1 MKRLLITFFLGIL
14 SISCVSAQTD
24 TIGLNQIRQYIN
36 KTVTIK
42 VQTTDFDS
50 KAECWYLYA
59 LGFYPNQRFTI
70 MVKKHNGTKPI
81 KLSTDVLIGR
91 QMVYF
96 TGTIVNYD
104 GQPDSS
110 ANPDI
115 KKLSNKINVDRPMTI
130 GGTPV
135 MGHMVYKPKT
145 IPVNLKGKL
154 VMIISDQKQI
164 GKKLY
169 PVITSI
175 Y

>member
-1 MKRLLITFFLGIL
+1 
-14 SISCVSAQTD
+14 
-24 TIGLNQIRQYIN
+24 
-36 KTVTIK
+36 
-42 VQTTDFDS
+42 
-50 KAECWYLYA
+50 
-59 LGFYPNQRFTI
+59 

-81 KLSTDVLIGR
+81 KLNTDVLIGR
-91 QMVYF
+91 QMAYF

-110 ANPDI
+110 ANPDS

-135 MGHMVYKPKT
+135 MGHMIYKPKT
-145 IPVNLKGKL
+145 TPVDLKGKL